1 MYLLSLVYMEN
12 CLEVIKMCRCPSHQY
27 SCFLVA
33 GLAIMAALSDLGY
46 KYYQLATLEMNGW
59 IVASAVD
66 WILVIIAA
74 VILIVGAKK
83 KNISLLL
90 IWVIGSMVLGVSQV
104 IIKMVI
110 FFCFFYDN
118 VAATSRI
125 LRSGSLIFVILLF
138 SLFAY
143 YPYAYIREL
152 KEQDEQNQ

>member
-1 MYLLSLVYMEN
+1 MCLLSLVYMEN
-12 CLEVIKMCRCPSHQY
+12 CLEVIKMCRCPSHQN

-33 GLAIMAALSDLGY
+33 GLAIMTALIDLGY
-46 KYYQLATLEMNGW
+46 KYYQLATLKLNVW
-59 IVASAVD
+59 IVASAVN

-90 IWVIGSMVLGVSQV
+90 IWVISSIVLGVSQV
-104 IIKMVI
+104 LIKIVI
-110 FFCFFYDN
+110 FLCFFYDN
-118 VAATSRI
+118 VPPMSRI
-125 LRSGSLIFVILLF
+125 VRSSFLIFDILLF

-143 YPYAYIREL
+143 YPYAYIHEL